1 MKYDATSQAYMNMLH
16 SPEQLNEDVLM
27 EDKIDFLKSKYPEI
41 NTSHDNY
48 GVHRKSADVIDFL
61 AQHADPTKN
70 KSYLPWV
77 VKSYHA
83 GTFQQEDAPRIHDAL
98 SSFDKYKSKLAPEQR
113 DINRYRR
120 ISDVSN
126 ATAHLTRTSVTRSEE
141 RDALQS
147 DPHIPGKHEKLY
159 EDDHIKIYHVAD
171 SKTSQKLYAPA
182 KSKHPGAFPTEWC
195 TAWLDEGNRRC
206 RFDDHNKEG
215 PLFVIHRKSDG
226 EVFQFHPA
234 TDQFKDKHDD
244 EIDSKTFASFEPHL
258 GKAISQN
265 FDKYVA

>member
-1 MKYDATSQAYMNMLH
+1 MKYDAISQAYLQILN
-16 SPEQLNEDVLM
+16 PAEALNEDVLM

-48 GVHRKSADVIDFL
+48 GVHRKSADVIDYL

-70 KSYLPWV
+70 KAYLPWV

-83 GTFQQEDAPRIHDAL
+83 GMFQQEDAPRVNSTL
-98 SSFDKYKSKLAPEQR
+98 SNFDRYKSKLEPEKR
-113 DINRYRR
+113 DINRYKR
-120 ISDVSN
+120 ISDVAAS
-126 ATAHLTRTSVTRSEE
+126 TAHLTGTAVTRSEE
-141 RDALQS
+141 REQLKS

-171 SKTSQKLYAPA
+171 SKTSQKLYASA
-182 KSKHPGAFPTEWC
+182 DSKHPGAFPTEWC

-206 RFDDHNKEG
+206 RFDDHNNDG
-215 PLFVIHRKSDG
+215 PMFAVHRKTDG

-234 TDQFKDKHDD
+234 TDQFKDKNDD
-244 EIDSKTFASFEPHL
+244 EVNKETFKSLEPHVA
-258 GKAISQN
+258 KAINQN
-265 FDKYVA
+265 FDKYFA